1 MEYEK
6 DKTNKKIKSKLLPL
20 IIDRYTKEITG
31 NFKTSHHSFARR
43 AITSFLARLLNTA
56 RLRNPFGNLNLDTTI
71 KIFGKK
77 KKLRKLSKI
86 GTIVMVP
93 THFSHLDS
101 ALIGWVISHLG
112 LPAFMYGAGLVL
124 YNMKIF
130 AYFFN
135 SLGAYKVDR
144 RKKHILYLET
154 LKTYTEQAIINDCH
168 NLFYPGGTRS
178 RSGSIEKNLKLGLLS
193 STINAQKELIKENKK
208 IFIVPVTFSYQF
220 VLEGPALINQY
231 LSKNKIDDQH
241 LKDLGYSNTYKILT
255 FLVKYI
261 TQSNSIAV
269 SFGNPMDVFGNK
281 VNNNGEVKNMDKR
294 EFYLS
299 SFGQDNN
306 GEITDN
312 NQLSFE
318 NSNKADILNNLSEKI
333 ISELMSGTVVFSS
346 LLVAIVSFEIIQ
358 NRFKRMKITSLLSL
372 PEDELIIKLKHFKKY
387 YNRALNHIDKLSKN
401 KLVKKSDELNL
412 SLDDQIKLGCKNLGL
427 YHAIKPVKLIN
438 ESVVVKNMKMLY
450 YYRNRLEGYGLK
462 KKLL

>member
-1 MEYEK
+1 M
-6 DKTNKKIKSKLLPL
+6 
-20 IIDRYTKEITG
+20 
-31 NFKTSHHSFARR
+31 
-43 AITSFLARLLNTA
+43 
-56 RLRNPFGNLNLDTTI
+56 
-71 KIFGKK
+71 
-77 KKLRKLSKI
+77 
-86 GTIVMVP
+86 
-93 THFSHLDS
+93 
-101 ALIGWVISHLG
+101 
-112 LPAFMYGAGLVL
+112 
-124 YNMKIF
+124 
-130 AYFFN
+130 
-135 SLGAYKVDR
+135 
-144 RKKHILYLET
+144 
-154 LKTYTEQAIINDCH
+154 
-168 NLFYPGGTRS
+168 
-178 RSGSIEKNLKLGLLS
+178 
-193 STINAQKELIKENKK
+193 
-208 IFIVPVTFSYQF
+208 TFSYQF

-255 FLVKYI
+255 FLVKYF

-281 VNNNGEVKNMDKR
+281 VNNNGEVK
-294 EFYLS
+294 
-299 SFGQDNN
+299 
-306 GEITDN
+306 DN

-387 YNRALNHIDKLSKN
+387 YNRALNHINKLSKN